1 VKQLI
6 RLVADVMIE
15 VDTDTP
21 NNLPEKL
28 VTASLSVA
36 LVSGLTRLG
45 GLPEGRYVKIVSAT
59 RKIEV
64 VDK

>member
-1 VKQLI
+1 MKQLI
-6 RLVADVMIE
+6 RLVADVTIE

-28 VTASLSVA
+28 VDASLSVA
-36 LVSGLTRLG
+36 LVSGLIRLG
-45 GLPEGRYVKIVSAT
+45 GLPEGRYVNIVRAT
-59 RKIEV
+59 RKLEV